1 MGAKA
6 FVLVITSVG
15 KTKEALNKLKKLDG
29 IKSADAVLGPYDII
43 AEIEGDSIDS
53 LGKLITEH
61 VHKIEGIE
69 RTLTCQTI
77 RVA

>member
-1 MGAKA
+1 MVAKA
-6 FVLVITSVG
+6 FVLVTTAVG
-15 KTKEALNKLKKLDG
+15 QTKGVLNKVKKLDG
-29 IKSADAVLGPYDII
+29 VKSVDVVMGPYDII
-43 AEIEGDSIDS
+43 AVVEGDSIDS

-61 VHKIEGIE
+61 LHKVEGIE

>member
-1 MGAKA
+1 MVAKA

-15 KTKEALNKLKKLDG
+15 RTKGVLNELKKLDG
-29 IKSADAVLGPYDII
+29 VKSADAVMGPYDII
-43 AEIEGDSIDS
+43 AVVEGDSIDS

-61 VHKIEGIE
+61 LHKVNGIE

-77 RVA
+77 RVT